1 MSKRNHTRILG
12 ELEALVMRTI
22 WQNGEI
28 TVPEVHELVAT
39 ERSLAYTT
47 ILTTMR
53 NLVRKGYLE
62 RRRAGRGHTYRAAL
76 DEGDVARSTVK
87 ELMQRL
93 FRGSPVH
100 FASALFEGR
109 ELSAEEFEKL
119 RLEIL
124 EVRREEEER

>member
-1 MSKRNHTRILG
+1 VSKRNHTRILG
-12 ELEALVMRTI
+12 ELEALVMQTI
-22 WQNGEI
+22 WRNGEV
-28 TVPEVHELVAT
+28 TVPEVHELVAA

-76 DEGDVARSTVK
+76 DEGDVARSAVK
-87 ELMQRL
+87 ELLQRL